1 VALRHRTILTRN
13 WKYPR
18 ALAVTGRRA
27 RALASSGGLQPW
39 KFIGSTDSATQH
51 TNRFSRTIEQYYKDT
66 MEREPNS
73 RHAVQLDVWSDYVCP
88 FCYLAEPAIEQ
99 LKKEFPDLIE
109 VRWRAYE
116 LRPDPVPTLD
126 PNGEYLQRVW
136 GKAVYPM
143 AAQRGI
149 KLRLPPVQPR
159 SLLAHEAVAFAR
171 LHNKDME
178 LHHAIFRAFFE
189 FGEDI
194 GKPDVLVRLALK
206 LGLEEPALRKALA
219 EGGFRDEV
227 LLDEALSQK
236 LEITGVPA
244 TLIRPHGDPIE
255 TAARVEGAQPYGT
268 FRTKVESC
276 LDNPN

>member
-1 VALRHRTILTRN
+1 MAAGQPTSMNLLGLFPGDECELPKIWFVAKILGKVRADRTF
-13 WKYPR
+13 
-18 ALAVTGRRA
+18 AAH
-27 RALASSGGLQPW
+27 
-39 KFIGSTDSATQH
+39 SAMGA
-51 TNRFSRTIEQYYKDT
+51 YYKDT

-116 LRPDPVPTLD
+116 LRLDPVPTLD

-149 KLRLPPVQPR
+149 KVRLPPVQPR
-159 SLLAHEAVAFAR
+159 SRLAHEAVAFAR

-255 TAARVEGAQPYGT
+255 TAARVEGAQPYET

-276 LDNPN
+276 LNNPN